1 MSLVDPTIPSSRAE
15 LRTQAG
21 DADVWRRLE
30 EHMSAFLRPCSC
42 TSVCAQCTS
51 GARLR
56 SSDGPGRFHDVG
68 GCGAFV
74 TCCTDRG
81 RVCWQDGGRV
91 RLRLASFRI
100 CACVLAQARLQ
111 VLSMQQAPSGLLPRY
126 KITMTLLMAA
136 WCRQLMSVFL
146 LRQLVLERLPR
157 RTPCNQLGGAEECVD
172 RACQDVGFA
181 SLASPASTRRLDLEA
196 GNVAGLRSRCFQGST
211 WCIRR
216 CCCPE
221 SLLGVTGRGR

>member
-1 MSLVDPTIPSSRAE
+1 MLSCDPAVAPPSVPSVRAE
-15 LRTQAG
+15 QGFGALMGLGAFMTL
-21 DADVWRRLE
+21 ADV
-30 EHMSAFLRPCSC
+30 
-42 TSVCAQCTS
+42 
-51 GARLR
+51 ARL
-56 SSDGPGRFHDVG
+56 SPAAPIADGF
-68 GCGAFV
+68 
-74 TCCTDRG
+74 
-81 RVCWQDGGRV
+81 CWQDGGRV

-146 LRQLVLERLPR
+146 LRQLALERLPR

>member
-1 MSLVDPTIPSSRAE
+1 MC
-15 LRTQAG
+15 
-21 DADVWRRLE
+21 
-30 EHMSAFLRPCSC
+30 AFLRPCSC

-146 LRQLVLERLPR
+146 LRQLALERLPR

-181 SLASPASTRRLDLEA
+181 SLASPASARRLDLEA
-196 GNVAGLRSRCFQGST
+196 GNVAGLRSRCFQEST